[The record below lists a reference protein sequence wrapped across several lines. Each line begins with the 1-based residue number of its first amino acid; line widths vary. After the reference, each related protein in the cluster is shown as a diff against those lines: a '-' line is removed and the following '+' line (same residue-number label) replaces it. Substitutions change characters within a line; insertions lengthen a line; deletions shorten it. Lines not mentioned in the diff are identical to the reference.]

1 MNDLKLIELLQNKDP
16 EVIQLFLDR
25 YTPLI
30 RYVIAPILPNTQ
42 DQEDCI
48 SEITARVWEKS
59 LLYDAQ
65 KGQFTSWLTVLAR
78 NIALNYLR
86 KKKIDNESTELT
98 DTHPSTEPT
107 PEEFV
112 LKKEE
117 LLLLKHAVNRLLSTD
132 RQIFYRKYYY
142 LQSTTQIASE
152 LGMTERAVEGRLY
165 RIKKKLRK
173 LLGGE

>member
-1 MNDLKLIELLQNKDP
+1 MNDLEIIELLQKHDSQG
-16 EVIQLFLDR
+16 IQLFLER

-30 RYVIAPILPNTQ
+30 RYVIAPILPNVQ

-48 SEITARVWEKS
+48 SAITTRVWEKAS
-59 LLYDAQ
+59 LYDTK

-78 NIALNYLR
+78 NTALNQAR
-86 KKKIDNESTELT
+86 KNNETTSELT
-98 DTHPSTEPT
+98 DSVPSAAPT
-107 PEEFV
+107 PEELV
-112 LKKEE
+112 LTQEE
-117 LLLLKHAVNRLLSTD
+117 LLRLKHAVNLLLPTD

-142 LQSTTQIASE
+142 LQSTAQIASE

>member
-1 MNDLKLIELLQNKDP
+1 MNDLKLIELLQNQDP
-16 EVIQLFLDR
+16 EGIQLFLNR

-30 RYVIAPILPNTQ
+30 RYVIVPILPNTQ

-48 SEITARVWEKS
+48 SEITARVWEKA
-59 LLYDAQ
+59 LLYDTQ
-65 KGQFTSWLTVLAR
+65 KGQFSSWLTVLAR
-78 NIALNYLR
+78 NSALNYLR
-86 KKKIDNESTELT
+86 KKRLDSASTELT
-98 DTHPSTEPT
+98 DMYPSTEPS
-107 PEEFV
+107 PEEFI

-117 LLLLKHAVNRLLSTD
+117 LLLLKHAVNRLNPTD

-142 LQSTTQIASE
+142 LQSTAQIASE
-152 LGMTERAVEGRLY
+152 LGMTERSVEGKLY